1 VSGGDSLFA
10 LSADPAVVA
19 HRRAALRWSAEH
31 PPHMVLLIE
40 PMGFLAA
47 GSPECSWCD
56 CPDERHSSTSGNL
69 TVIFTGE
76 DVCDPALECHER
88 ATHALFFI
96 DRGEIRSTS
105 GSYPMLCPRHLR
117 PAAEYN
123 ATGVRDM
130 LCREPEVRVYGE
142 SRE

>member
-1 VSGGDSLFA
+1 VSTGDALFA

-19 HRRAALRWSAEH
+19 HREDALRWSVAH
-31 PPHMVLLIE
+31 PRHMVLLME

-47 GSPECSWCD
+47 GSSECSWCD

-69 TVIFTGE
+69 TVIFTGGN
-76 DVCDPALECHER
+76 VCDPALECHER

-96 DRGEIRSTS
+96 DSGEIRSTS

-123 ATGVRDM
+123 ASGVRDM
-130 LCREPEVRVYGE
+130 LRREPEVRLYGE
-142 SRE
+142 LDE